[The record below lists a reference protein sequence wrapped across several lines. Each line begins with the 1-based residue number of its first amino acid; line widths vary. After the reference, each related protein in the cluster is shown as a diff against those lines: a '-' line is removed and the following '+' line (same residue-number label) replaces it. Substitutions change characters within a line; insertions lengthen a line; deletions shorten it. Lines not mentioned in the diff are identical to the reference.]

1 VRVSASTVSLPSTDA
16 TDGVPAY
23 DVSPDGQP
31 RGGVVVVQEAF
42 GVNDHIEDVARRFA
56 AEGYRAIAPHLFHRT
71 GDPKIGYTDF
81 AQVMPQMSALTTEG
95 ILVDVDAALA
105 AFERD
110 GVPASKVAIIGFCMG
125 GTVATMVGA
134 ERELGAAVSFYG
146 GGVAEARFGG
156 LPLIEVAP
164 SLRTPW
170 LGLYGDEDTSIPVDQ
185 IEQLREA
192 AARSSVPTEI
202 VRYAG
207 AQHGF
212 HCDQRPDNY
221 DEASAKDAWG
231 RAIAFLRDRI
241 G

>member
-1 VRVSASTVSLPSTDA
+1 MSASTVSLPSAAGSTVA
-16 TDGVPAY
+16 VPAY
-23 DVSPDGQP
+23 DARPDGSP
-31 RGGVVVVQEAF
+31 RGGVVVIQEAF

-56 AEGYRAIAPHLFHRT
+56 AEGYRAIAPHLYHRT
-71 GDPKIGYTDF
+71 GDPTIGYTDF

-95 ILVDVDAALA
+95 ILEDVDAALA
-105 AFERD
+105 ALAAD
-110 GVPASKVAIIGFCMG
+110 GLPAAKVAIIGFCMG
-125 GTVATMVGA
+125 GTVATIVGA

-146 GGVAEARFGG
+146 GGVAEGRFGG
-156 LPLIEVAP
+156 RPLIEIAP
-164 SLRTPW
+164 GLRTPW

-192 AARSSVPTEI
+192 AARASVPTEL
-202 VRYAG
+202 VRYPG

-221 DEASAKDAWG
+221 DEGSAKDAWR
-231 RAIAFLRDRI
+231 RAIAFLRERI

>member
-1 VRVSASTVSLPSTDA
+1 VPASTVSLPSA
-16 TDGVPAY
+16 PSAAAEGVPTY
-23 DVSPDGQP
+23 DAKPDGEP
-31 RGGVVVVQEAF
+31 RGGVIVVQEAF

-56 AEGYRAIAPHLFHRT
+56 AEGYRALAPHLFHRT
-71 GDPKIGYTDF
+71 GDPRIGYTDF

-95 ILVDVDAALA
+95 ILEDVDAALS
-105 AFERD
+105 AFDRD
-110 GVPASKVAIIGFCMG
+110 GLPASKVAIVGFCMG
-125 GTVATMVGA
+125 GTVATIVA
-134 ERELGAAVSFYG
+134 ARRELGGAVSFYG
-146 GGVAEARFGG
+146 GGVAEGRFGG
-156 LPLIEVAP
+156 QPLIDIAP

-192 AARSSVPTEI
+192 AARASVPTEL
-202 VRYAG
+202 VRYPG

-221 DEASAKDAWG
+221 DEASAKDAWR
-231 RAIAFLRDRI
+231 RAIAFLRERI